1 MHRALLASRPL
12 SQPPQRVATV
22 PLRPLATLATKLHFL
37 FLEWVPIWD
46 LKFSAKRLFVKG
58 LPCWNEDWDVGGAG
72 NRIPFKH
79 SSLFN
84 SESLHPTR
92 GDDNEFWKIFLFG
105 TCSLLPSYS
114 LAVSHPFLCLLAC
127 KGHCFTRPPFHWLWA
142 PRARERAGLRPRP
155 FSSSSW
161 RSCLR
166 KSLWPLPLPALIP
179 DLQSLGSSLEAR
191 SQHHGNPTS
200 LSNHR
205 LTWQQQHRQARMGW
219 AEEQTGQGTHALGL
233 AVDSSCWPPAQ
244 ATCVHHCIFPYR
256 TTQ

>member
-1 MHRALLASRPL
+1 MSSCLRSKVLCKAPLCQGTALL
-12 SQPPQRVATV
+12 
-22 PLRPLATLATKLHFL
+22 
-37 FLEWVPIWD
+37 EW
-46 LKFSAKRLFVKG
+46 RLG
-58 LPCWNEDWDVGGAG
+58 CRGAG
-72 NRIPFKH
+72 NRTPLNTPPILIP
-79 SSLFN
+79 SPSIQPGVT
-84 SESLHPTR
+84 SCV
-92 GDDNEFWKIFLFG
+92 DNEFWKIFLFG

-114 LAVSHPFLCLLAC
+114 LAASHPPLCLLAC
-127 KGHCFTRPPFHWLWA
+127 KGHCFTRAPFLFFHWLWA
-142 PRARERAGLRPRP
+142 PRARGRAGLRPRP

-219 AEEQTGQGTHALGL
+219 AEEQTGHCTHIHGL
-233 AVDSSCWPPAQ
+233 AVDSSCWAPTQ
-244 ATCVHHCIFPYR
+244 ATCVHHCIFPYH
-256 TTQ
+256 TT